1 MINRALFF
9 SLMTMLGLLLAVSV
23 SFSVEPFTF
32 VQLTDS
38 HVSDST
44 SQADLKR
51 VLDDILSLDQPPA
64 FVLSTGDLSDFGQ
77 ESTLSAYKEI
87 MDTSG
92 LPYYSLLGNHDT
104 RWSGLSREQQTDLL
118 QTPNPVSFVYNGVQI
133 IGLNS
138 GLPLEAWGHIS
149 PEQISWMESEID
161 ALPVNMPRIVASH
174 HPFLYPDRNYMPPN
188 EELLALL
195 ERTPVSLYLNGH
207 GHSFKHWELNG
218 VRHQMGGA
226 TVHKRTYLL
235 CHVDS
240 DSIRIDYREA
250 GEPALLDSRTV
261 SLLPPDPDLFYLDRV
276 VQHQE
281 QNQLSVAIDWPD
293 GLPADSLVWQ
303 VRRNEG
309 PWLPV
314 SYDAEQQTVQ
324 DTLDLWHSGF
334 NTLSL
339 RARDASGAYRYR
351 SRTFERSGSDARPL
365 WTRELG
371 ERVQAAVYAQGYI
384 ITATGSGRIVALD
397 HKTGHLQ
404 WQQMLQGSIRKGL
417 VVTDRDLFVATSS
430 GLVASLS
437 PQDGR
442 IRWRQQL
449 DAAINAEPRPYKDVV
464 YVATGSGSLYQL
476 DRDTGQVRWTAQT
489 GDHIQAQPWATDSM
503 VFVGSWDR
511 HFYAIDAGT
520 GSVRWTRV
528 LHDSKYFAPA
538 TASPITGGDNI
549 IFIGAAWEEGAPSV
563 YGCDPDNGE
572 IRWTYPLSAHYS
584 SPVVVD
590 SLVILGAIEG
600 RLYALNVNSGELAWD
615 VPTGEALFDSSPV
628 IHGDDVY
635 ISTLFGSLFQVDIAT
650 GTVQNRYQLG
660 RGFVFSPIDYQ
671 NGTVY
676 AATLDGRVM
685 ALDVA
690 P

>member
-1 MINRALFF
+1 MINRTLSFGLAITLC
-9 SLMTMLGLLLAVSV
+9 LLLFVSA
-23 SFSVEPFTF
+23 SHSVETFTF
-32 VQLTDS
+32 VQITDA

-51 VLDDILSLDQPPA
+51 VLDDVLSLEQPPA
-64 FVLSTGDLSDFGQ
+64 FILATGDLSDFGQ
-77 ESTLSAYKEI
+77 KSTLSAYKEI

-104 RWSGLSREQQTDLL
+104 RWSGLSRDQQTHLL
-118 QTPNPVSFVYNGVQI
+118 QTPNPVSFLYNGVQI

-149 PEQISWMESEID
+149 PEQISWMKSEVD
-161 ALPVNMPRIVASH
+161 ALPANMPRIVASH
-174 HPFLYPDRNYMPPN
+174 HPYLYPDRNYMPPN

-235 CHVDS
+235 IHVDT

-250 GEPALLDSRTV
+250 GRETPLDSRTM
-261 SLLPPDPDLFYLDRV
+261 SLLPPDPSLFHLDRV
-276 VQHQE
+276 VQYEE
-281 QNQLSVAIDWPD
+281 QNRLSIAVDWPD
-293 GLPADSLVWQ
+293 GPPADSLIWHIQ
-303 VRRNEG
+303 RNEG
-309 PWLPV
+309 PWLPA
-314 SYDAEQQTVQ
+314 SYDPEQQVVQ
-324 DTLDLWHSGF
+324 DTLDRWHTGF

-339 RARDASGAYRYR
+339 RARDASGAYRFR
-351 SRTFERSGSDARPL
+351 SGTFERSGTVGRPL
-365 WTRELG
+365 WTRELD
-371 ERVQAAVYAQGYI
+371 ERVQAAVYAQDHV

-397 HKTGHLQ
+397 PETGRLQ
-404 WQQMLQGSIRKGL
+404 WQQMLEGSIRKGL
-417 VVTDRDLFVATSS
+417 VVTDRDVFAATTS
-430 GLVASLS
+430 GLIASLS

-442 IRWRQQL
+442 IRWRRQL
-449 DAAINAEPRPYKDVV
+449 DAAINAEPRPYQDVV

-476 DRDTGQVRWTAQT
+476 DRDTGQQRWSAQT
-489 GDHIQAQPWATDSM
+489 GDHIQAQPWATDST

-549 IFIGAAWEEGAPSV
+549 IFIGAAWGEGAPSV
-563 YGCDPDNGE
+563 YGCDPDSGE

-600 RLYALNVNSGELAWD
+600 RLYALNVNTGELAWE

-628 IHGDDVY
+628 VYGDEVY
-635 ISTLFGSLFQVDIAT
+635 ISTLFGSLFQVDVST
-650 GTVQNRYQLG
+650 GTVHNRYQLG
-660 RGFVFSPIDYQ
+660 KGFVFSPIAYQ

-685 ALDVA
+685 ALEVS